1 MGVIEE
7 VEQADENPNSPAF
20 RGSFTAGV
28 AFADSTNVVE
38 DEDASKDNN
47 DEGNVDD
54 VEGEAEDAGEGKD
67 DDDQPVAIAV
77 NQEEL
82 KQEIRERLF
91 EGAPAAE
98 PVALDKWKKWHVW
111 GAVLTA
117 VMVTITIVG
126 LIVGLTNARNKD
138 GEDNGSLPTLGSIKK
153 RGYVRCAIGWLNE
166 LETDLCKALAAAA
179 LGNSSAYEVVEV
191 EWADRWP
198 ILANKSVDIVT
209 LLSTLTMDRDVH
221 QAAAKTGFSFSTP
234 LFYDG
239 AIFGGLSTYLECA
252 DRRDAFFGVCKGVRV
267 CITEG
272 SSTYNV
278 VSDFLPD
285 SIFRQVK
292 YEDLVKGMKDGTC
305 NVIVE
310 TSIDVSLHKVREAG
324 FDDDDY
330 KVGKNYFSKT
340 PLSTVVRQDD
350 QQWADFVNWVIKAFF
365 VAEQQNITN
374 ANAQEFMTTDVFGP
388 EYKNMFINAISAVG
402 NYEQLY
408 MKHLDESIPRG
419 GLNVIN
425 NGSTALLYAPPFGT
439 IKDETT
445 EVKNSIMI
453 ETIQERGVLHCGERK
468 SETWSELG
476 AEYCKALA
484 ASLFNGDTSKIKFI
498 EIASDNDGL
507 SMLDSGNIDVLSGGP
522 VNLLGDVGG
531 ATELDFGHT
540 FSLPYYYEG
549 NDEIALVTQESD
561 PKWSDFVYWT
571 VAATLYADEYQIK
584 QDFYLDMPVV
594 KVFGPRL
601 EDMFRQTIKAVGNYR
616 EMNAKLVD
624 DDVDQG
630 ARNEQNLNPYKAQI
644 YVPYYAPPNMG

>member
-7 VEQADENPNSPAF
+7 VEQADENPNSPSF

-28 AFADSTNVVE
+28 AFVDGTNVAE
-38 DEDASKDNN
+38 DDDVSEGNN
-47 DEGNVDD
+47 DDDNVAA
-54 VEGEAEDAGEGKD
+54 VEGEAENGGEEKD

-98 PVALDKWKKWHVW
+98 PVALDKWKKWQVW

-117 VMVTITIVG
+117 VMVTITIIG
-126 LIVGLTNARNKD
+126 LTVGLTKARNKGGD
-138 GEDNGSLPTLGSIKK
+138 DDGSLPTLESIKK
-153 RGYVRCAIGWLNE
+153 RGYIRCAIGWQNDM
-166 LETDLCKALAAAA
+166 ETDLCKALAAAV

-191 EWADRWP
+191 EWAERWP
-198 ILANKSVDIVT
+198 ILANQSVDIVT

-221 QAAAKTGFSFSTP
+221 QANAKTGFTFSTP
-234 LFYDG
+234 FLYDG
-239 AIFGGLSTYLECA
+239 AVFGGISPYLECA
-252 DRRDAFFGVCKGVRV
+252 DQRNAFFGECKGVRV

-272 SSTYNV
+272 SSTYKV

-285 SIFRQVK
+285 SIFRHVK
-292 YEDLVKGMKDGTC
+292 YEGLVKGLEDGIC

-310 TSIDVSLHKVREAG
+310 TSFDVSLHKVREAG
-324 FDDDDY
+324 FDDDNY
-330 KVGKNYFSKT
+330 TVGKNLFSKT
-340 PLSTVVRQDD
+340 PVSTVVRSDD
-350 QQWADFVNWVIKAFF
+350 QQWADFVNWVIKSFF

-374 ANAQEFMTTDVFGP
+374 ENAQEFMTTDLFGP
-388 EYKNMFINAISAVG
+388 EYENMFINAISAVG

-408 MKHLDESIPRG
+408 MKHFDESIPRG

-425 NGSTALLYAPPFGT
+425 NGSTPLLYAPPFGT
-439 IKDETT
+439 ITEETT
-445 EVKNSIMI
+445 EVKYSTTI
-453 ETIQERGVLHCGERK
+453 ETIQERGVLHCGKRI

-484 ASLFNGDTSKIKFI
+484 ASLFNDTSKVKFI
-498 EIASDNDGL
+498 EIASENDGM
-507 SMLDSGNIDVLSGGP
+507 SMLDSGNIDIFSGGP

-531 ATELDFGHT
+531 ATELELGHT
-540 FSLPYYYEG
+540 FSLPYYYER
-549 NDEIALVTQESD
+549 NDEIALVTPESD

-584 QDFYLDMPVV
+584 QAFYLDMPVV
-594 KVFGPRL
+594 KVFGPYL
-601 EDMFRQTIKAVGNYR
+601 EDMFRQTIQAVGNYR
-616 EMNAKLVD
+616 EMYNRLIG
-624 DDVDQG
+624 DDVDQD
-630 ARNEQNLNPYKAQI
+630 ARNEQNLNPYKGQI